1 MHLHQFRGKILPFG
15 KYSFQKNDPV
25 EYFDVPKNF
34 VQQFCK
40 RRDNGRF
47 RLKIQF
53 AIGEFEAQERKDDGE
68 EVTVT
73 ILQINAEDI
82 SQSSDDGSETNA
94 TVSSG
99 FGDDDDDDD
108 EVIVRP
114 FYEVHD

>member
-1 MHLHQFRGKILPFG
+1 M
-15 KYSFQKNDPV
+15 

-47 RLKIQF
+47 GLKIQF
-53 AIGEFEAQERKDDGE
+53 AIGEFDAQERKDDGE
-68 EVTVT
+68 EVT
-73 ILQINAEDI
+73 ILQISEEDI
-82 SQSSDDGSETNA
+82 SSSSDEGSQDGSETNA

-99 FGDDDDDDD
+99 FGDDDDDD

-114 FYEVHD
+114 FYEVYD

>member
-1 MHLHQFRGKILPFG
+1 M
-15 KYSFQKNDPV
+15 

-68 EVTVT
+68 EVT

-114 FYEVHD
+114 FYEVYD